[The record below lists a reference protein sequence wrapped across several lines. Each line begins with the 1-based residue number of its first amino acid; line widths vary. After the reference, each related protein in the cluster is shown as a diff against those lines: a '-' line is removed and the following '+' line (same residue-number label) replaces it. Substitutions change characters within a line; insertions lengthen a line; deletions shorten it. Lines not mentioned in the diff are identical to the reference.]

1 MNKRRILITSALP
14 YANSNQHLG
23 NVAGAYLPA
32 DIFARYQRLK
42 GNEVLYVCGSDE
54 HGVPITIS
62 ALNEKTTPKAIIDKY
77 HFENKE
83 AFENL
88 GISFDNYSRTSATI
102 HHKTAQEFFLDL
114 YNKGILKEKSDKQL
128 FCKNDNMFLPDR
140 YVEGICPFCQATDA
154 RGDQCEKCG
163 NILTPD
169 TILSPKCK
177 ICNAEPEVKE
187 TKHLFFPFGNYQK
200 ELEEYV
206 FSKKEW
212 KDNVI
217 QYCNGWFKSGL
228 EDRAITRDMNWGIKV
243 PVKGYEDKV
252 IYVWIEAVL
261 GYISATKE
269 WAEQINE
276 PEKWK
281 EFWWN
286 KETEYFAFIG
296 KDNIVFHCIIMP
308 AMFMANGN
316 YVLPKN
322 VPANEFFNFEGKK
335 FSKSRN
341 WGMTLKE
348 FLDVFPPD
356 PLRYTIAINMPESH
370 DTDFYWADFQARNN
384 NELAD
389 ILGNFVNRTVTF
401 AQNYFDSKVP
411 ERKKIS
417 KIDDD
422 VIATMKESP
431 QKVATLF
438 EKFKLRDGVIEIMNV
453 ARIANKYFNDS
464 QPWKTRKD
472 NIEQCSTTINIC
484 LEIIKLLSIISDP
497 IIPFTAKKMRDILNI
512 PKLEYGSWDSA
523 GELSLNIGSKINP
536 PVILFDKVE
545 DETIKQLSLKYS
557 NPNSSDTE
565 PNVKIEPL
573 KKTIT
578 IDEFKNIDIRVVKVL
593 ECEKISKSNKLLKLK
608 IKLGNEERTIVAG
621 IAQHYEPEELKG
633 KTIPILANLEY
644 TKLMGIESQGMVLA
658 AKDST
663 GKLSL
668 LFPDKKIQD
677 GGTVS

>member
-42 GNEVLYVCGSDE
+42 GNEVLYICGSDE

-62 ALNEKTTPKAIIDKY
+62 AIEEKTTPKAIIDKY
-77 HFENKE
+77 HLENKE
-83 AFENL
+83 AFEKL
-88 GISFDNYSRTSATI
+88 GISFDNYSRTSATV

-114 YNKGILKEKSDKQL
+114 YNKGILKEKFEKQL

-140 YVEGICPFCQATDA
+140 YVEGTCPFCQATDA

-163 NILTPD
+163 SILTPE
-169 TILSPKCK
+169 TILNPKCK
-177 ICNAEPEVKE
+177 ICGATPEVKE
-187 TKHLFFPFGNYQK
+187 TNHLFFPFGNFQK

-217 QYCNGWFKSGL
+217 QYCNGWFKAGL
-228 EDRAITRDMNWGIKV
+228 SDRAVTRDMNWGIKV

-269 WAEQINE
+269 WAEQKNT

-281 EFWWN
+281 DFWCN
-286 KETEYFAFIG
+286 KDTEYFAFIG

-335 FSKSRN
+335 FSKSRK

-370 DTDFYWADFQARNN
+370 DTDFYWLDFQARTN

-389 ILGNFVNRTVTF
+389 ILGNFVNRTITF
-401 AQNYFDSKVP
+401 AKNYFDSKVP
-411 ERKKIS
+411 ERKKMS
-417 KIDDD
+417 KLDEEIL
-422 VIATMKESP
+422 VAMKETP
-431 QKVATLF
+431 QKIATLF
-438 EKFKLRDGVIEIMNV
+438 EKFKLREGVIEIMNV
-453 ARIANKYFNDS
+453 ARFANKYFNDS
-464 QPWKTRKD
+464 QPWNTRKND
-472 NIEQCSTTINIC
+472 MAQCSTTISIC
-484 LEIIKLLSIISDP
+484 LEIVKLLSIISDP

-523 GELSLNIGSKINP
+523 GELSLTAGTKINP
-536 PVILFDKVE
+536 PIILFEKIE

-557 NPNSSDTE
+557 NPESTNATTDI
-565 PNVKIEPL
+565 KIEPV
-573 KKTIT
+573 KSTIT
-578 IDEFKNIDIRVVKVL
+578 IEEFKNIDIRVVKVL
-593 ECEKISKSNKLLKLK
+593 ECEKIPKSNKLLKLTV
-608 IKLGNEERTIVAG
+608 KLGNETRTIVAG

-633 KTIPILANLEY
+633 KTIPILANLEH
-644 TKLMGIESQGMVLA
+644 TKLMGIESQGMVMA

-668 LFPDKKIQD
+668 LFPDKEIHD